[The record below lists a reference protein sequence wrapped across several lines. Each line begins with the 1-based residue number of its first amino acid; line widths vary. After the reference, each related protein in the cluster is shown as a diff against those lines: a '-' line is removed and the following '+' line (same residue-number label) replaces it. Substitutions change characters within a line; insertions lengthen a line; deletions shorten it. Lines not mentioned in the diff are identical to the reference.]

1 MTSPTG
7 PRGEVAD
14 RRNGAR
20 GVVGRLL
27 RKSKRRKMMARR
39 MIIMRT
45 DTLFFLEKD
54 GVVVRISYD
63 YSYGG
68 FYS

>member
-1 MTSPTG
+1 
-7 PRGEVAD
+7 
-14 RRNGAR
+14 
-20 GVVGRLL
+20 
-27 RKSKRRKMMARR
+27 MARR